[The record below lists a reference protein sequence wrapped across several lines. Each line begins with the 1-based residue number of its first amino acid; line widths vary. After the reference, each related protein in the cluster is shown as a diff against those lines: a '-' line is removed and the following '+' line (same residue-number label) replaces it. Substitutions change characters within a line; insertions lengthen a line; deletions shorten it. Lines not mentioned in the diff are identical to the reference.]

1 MLRFISCTLVILMS
15 LTVLLSVSGNVQAH
29 SGHGGDSHHGMVSDM
44 DKMAQPVSHD
54 PLSSHADI
62 CGMTVCGPFVEEL
75 AGPASVTLV
84 VSQAAFWITE
94 RSFVSIEADGSY
106 KPPRA

>member
-29 SGHGGDSHHGMVSDM
+29 SSHGGEGHHGMVSDM

>member
-15 LTVLLSVSGNVQAH
+15 LTVLLSVSGNVRAH
-29 SGHGGDSHHGMVSDM
+29 SGHDGNSHHGMVSDM
-44 DKMAQPVSHD
+44 DDMSKPFSHY
-54 PLSSHADI
+54 PFSSHADI

-75 AGPASVTLV
+75 VDLVSVTLV

>member
-15 LTVLLSVSGNVQAH
+15 LTVLLSVSGNVRAH

-44 DKMAQPVSHD
+44 NNMTKPVSHD

-75 AGPASVTLV
+75 AGPVSVTLV
-84 VSQAAFWITE
+84 VSQAAFWITD